1 MRLKSV
7 TFKSDHFGRVSV
19 SEELGYIIEWLASEH
34 CVRVVLRGAPN
45 RLPLR
50 VPLYDVAEAEEYVEP
65 KPAPQP
71 QSPKGGK
78 R

>member
-7 TFKSDHFGRVSV
+7 TFKSDHMGRVTV
-19 SEELGYIIEWLASEH
+19 SDDLMTKIEWLASEH
-34 CVRVVLRGAPN
+34 CVRIVVGS
-45 RLPLR
+45 LPARR
-50 VPLYDVAEAEEYVEP
+50 VPLHDVAEAEEYVEP